1 MEFTPLA
8 FFFKLFKYFRKFQV
22 LPRRQENLF
31 SGEKTE
37 LKKKNEEKNIVIF
50 TLSLLYD
57 HVLPGAHI
65 QLREDASQ
73 IVLRYNN
80 NSALMHKPA

>member
-1 MEFTPLA
+1 M
-8 FFFKLFKYFRKFQV
+8 

-50 TLSLLYD
+50 TLSLLCD

-65 QLREDASQ
+65 QLREGASQ

-80 NSALMHKPA
+80 NSSFTSNAQTCLNCDDSFLGL

>member
-1 MEFTPLA
+1 M
-8 FFFKLFKYFRKFQV
+8 

-80 NSALMHKPA
+80 NSALTSNAQTCLNCDDRFLGL

>member
-1 MEFTPLA
+1 M
-8 FFFKLFKYFRKFQV
+8 
-22 LPRRQENLF
+22 LPRRQE
-31 SGEKTE
+31 TE
-37 LKKKNEEKNIVIF
+37 LNKKNEEKNSVIF

-80 NSALMHKPA
+80 NSALTFNAQT